1 MSLGIEGLLGEST
14 AGPGGPSS
22 LSVPVIG
29 WYPTRPLGRERG
41 FVSEGVIRY

>member
-1 MSLGIEGLLGEST
+1 MSLGTEGLLREST

-29 WYPTRPLGRERG
+29 RYSTRPLGREVG
-41 FVSEGVIRY
+41 SIM